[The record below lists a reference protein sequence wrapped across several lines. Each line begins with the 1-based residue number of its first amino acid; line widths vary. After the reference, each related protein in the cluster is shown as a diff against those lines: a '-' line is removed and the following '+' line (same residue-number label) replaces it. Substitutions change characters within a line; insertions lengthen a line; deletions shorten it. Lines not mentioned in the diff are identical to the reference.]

1 MFLTSDQKAFVANRH
16 NVTGIDYLTSW
27 VAEDG
32 GWVLCETSA
41 YLDQPITLIE
51 KLGAGE
57 PHPIISAS
65 LFALQSRFDY
75 LISSACGSELLGLRR
90 AIKNLSQIIHVGGA
104 KLMACKASAAT
115 ANQIVGIVHA
125 SCERVRLSRLASE
138 FPRVGIE
145 IMQLGC
151 GRIYR
156 AA

>member
-1 MFLTSDQKAFVANRH
+1 MLLSVDQRAFVTNRH

-27 VAEDG
+27 VLEDC

-41 YLDQPITLIE
+41 YRDQPIMLIE
-51 KLGAGE
+51 KLSGGE
-57 PHPIISAS
+57 PHPVISSS

-75 LISSACGSELLGLRR
+75 LISSARESELLGLRR
-90 AIKNLSQIIHVGGA
+90 AVKNLSQIVHVGGA
-104 KLMACKASAAT
+104 KLMACKASTAT

-138 FPRVGIE
+138 FPRIGIE